1 MELTIIPGD
10 GIGPEIMKSA
20 LAVLEAVKAPF
31 GHYVIADAGESAIA
45 SHGDTLP
52 EKTLEA
58 IASTGLAL
66 KGPLST
72 PSGGGYTS
80 VNVRLRKHFDLYA
93 NVRPAKTLVP
103 GGRFEGVDLVL
114 FRENV
119 EGLYSGDERWEEA
132 DGHPHGRGI
141 LTASNSRAGMLRFV
155 DYSYRAAIA
164 MGRKRV
170 TLVHKANIMKALS
183 GIFLEA
189 GLEVADRYRDRIA
202 TDTLIADDCGQKLV
216 RWPEAFDV
224 IVTTNLLGDI
234 LSDVAA
240 GTVGGLGLAPG
251 ANMGDRACIFE
262 AVHGS
267 APDIAGKGIA
277 NPTALILSAA
287 MLLDHVGHPEKAA
300 AVRTAVSDCII
311 AGERTRDI
319 GGELDTAA
327 YTKALLAR
335 IAANGGNVA

>member
-1 MELTIIPGD
+1 MELTIIKGD
-10 GIGPEIMKSA
+10 GIGPEIMDVTLEVLK
-20 LAVLEAVKAPF
+20 AV
-31 GHYVIADAGESAIA
+31 GADFTYDFVAAGEGAMNT
-45 SHGDTLP
+45 HGDTLP
-52 EKTLEA
+52 AETL
-58 IASTGLAL
+58 ASIERTGLAL

-119 EGLYSGDERWEEA
+119 EGLYSGDERWEEV

-155 DYSYRAAIA
+155 DYSYRSAIA

-189 GLEVADRYRDRIA
+189 GLEVAERYKSVIE

-216 RWPEAFDV
+216 RWPERFDA

-251 ANMGDRACIFE
+251 ANMGDKACVFE

-267 APDIAGKGIA
+267 APDIAGKLIA
-277 NPTALILSAA
+277 NPTALVLSAA
-287 MLLDHVGHPEKAA
+287 MLLDHVGWKDKGDAIRR
-300 AVRTAVSDCII
+300 AVVGAIK

-319 GGELDTAA
+319 GGQLNTFGFMQ
-327 YTKALLAR
+327 ALLAR
-335 IAANGGNVA
+335 L

>member
-1 MELTIIPGD
+1 MDLTIIPGD
-10 GIGPEIMKSA
+10 GIGPEIMA
-20 LAVLEAVKAPF
+20 AAIAVMKAVVAPF
-31 GHYVIADAGESAIA
+31 GHYEVVTGGEAALA
-45 SHGDTLP
+45 SHGDALPQPTLDS
-52 EKTLEA
+52 
-58 IASTGLAL
+58 IARTKLAL

-103 GGRFEGVDLVL
+103 GGRFEGVDLIL

-119 EGLYSGDERWEEA
+119 EGLYSGEGRWEEV
-132 DGHPHGRGI
+132 DGHPHGRGV

-155 DYSYRAAIA
+155 DYSYRAALA

-170 TLVHKANIMKALS
+170 TLVHKANIMKELS
-183 GIFLEA
+183 GIFLEV
-189 GLEVADRYRDRIA
+189 GLEVAERYKDRIA

-251 ANMGDRACIFE
+251 ANMGDKACIFE

-267 APDIAGKGIA
+267 APDIAGKGVA
-277 NPTALILSAA
+277 NPSALILSAA
-287 MLLDHVGHPEKAA
+287 MLLDHVGHGDKADSIRK
-300 AVRTAVSDCII
+300 AVADCIA

-319 GGELDTAA
+319 GGDLGTEDFTR
-327 YTKALLAR
+327 ALLAR
-335 IAANGGNVA
+335 L

>member
-10 GIGPEIMKSA
+10 GIGPEIMASA
-20 LAVLEAVKAPF
+20 LKVLKAVDAPF
-31 GHYVIADAGESAIA
+31 TKYDTVPAGEAA
-45 SHGDTLP
+45 LESHGDTLP
-52 EKTLEA
+52 PETL
-58 IASTGLAL
+58 ASIERTCLAL
-66 KGPLST
+66 KGPLAT

-93 NVRPAKTLVP
+93 NVRPAKTLVT
-103 GGRFEGVDLVL
+103 GGRFEGVDLVM

-119 EGLYSGDERWEEA
+119 EGLYSGDERWEEV

-164 MGRKRV
+164 TGRKKV
-170 TLVHKANIMKALS
+170 TLVHKANIMKMLS

-189 GLEVADRYRDRIA
+189 GLEVAERYKDRIV

-251 ANMGDRACIFE
+251 ANMGDKVCVFE
-262 AVHGS
+262 AVHGT
-267 APDIAGKGIA
+267 APDKAGQGIA
-277 NPTALILSAA
+277 NPIALVLSAA
-287 MLLDHVGHPEKAA
+287 MLLDHVGCKDKGDAIRH
-300 AVRTAVSDCII
+300 AVSECVA

-319 GGELDTAA
+319 GGTLNTEGFTE
-327 YTKALLAR
+327 ALLR
-335 IAANGGNVA
+335 RL

>member
-10 GIGPEIMKSA
+10 GIGPEIMKTA
-20 LAVLEAVKAPF
+20 MAVMKAVAAPF
-31 GHYVIADAGESAIA
+31 SHYEVVSGGEAALKASGDA
-45 SHGDTLP
+45 LP
-52 EKTLEA
+52 EATLA
-58 IASTGLAL
+58 SIARTGLAL

-93 NVRPAKTLVP
+93 NVRPARTIVP
-103 GGRFEGVDLVL
+103 GGRFEGVDLVM

-119 EGLYSGDERWEEA
+119 EGLYSGDEHWEEV
-132 DGHPHGRGI
+132 DGHPHGRGV

-189 GLEVADRYRDRIA
+189 GLEIADRYADRIT

-251 ANMGDRACIFE
+251 ANMGDKASIFE

-277 NPTALILSAA
+277 NPTALVLSVA
-287 MLLDHVGHPEKAA
+287 MLLDHVGHADKAA
-300 AVRTAVSDCII
+300 AVRKAVNDCIV

-319 GGELDTAA
+319 GGDLDTEGFTA
-327 YTKALLAR
+327 ALLAR
-335 IAANGGNVA
+335 L